1 MPAMNRS
8 GTSEEGAGQD
18 QAPQAWDSHWPAID
32 RLDASR
38 SDIGLGSPSPVL
50 CKPAVAVPEHVI
62 TQAETLA
69 LAERLHADHPR
80 LRLVL
85 RLIENTGVAKRHLI
99 RPIEETL
106 SHTGFGHRNQVFEE
120 EAKKRIP
127 AVVHDALSNAGLTA
141 HDIGAIVLVSC
152 TGFMMPSLTAWMIN
166 ELGFR
171 ADTAQLPIAQ
181 LGCAA
186 GTAAINRASDFC
198 TARPGAN
205 ALIVACEFCSLC
217 YQPDDLDV
225 GSLLSNGL
233 FGDAVAA
240 AVVRGDGRGTGML
253 LQAQTSHVI
262 PGTDTWISYEVRETG
277 FHFRLNKGVPGTM
290 QQVMPE
296 LVQFV
301 KDQGHD
307 LATLDFHVIHTGGPR
322 VLDALRSHGGVPAEA
337 LGDSWDTLASYGNVA
352 SASVF
357 DVLRRV
363 AEKSPTES
371 AAGIIAGFGPGI
383 TMELALGTWVVDP
396 ADDLA
401 SAGRKESVAHGLR

>member
-1 MPAMNRS
+1 MPIADRDGDAKDGT
-8 GTSEEGAGQD
+8 GTSAADRRGEPGRSPIDDLDA
-18 QAPQAWDSHWPAID
+18 ALWDSEMGPA
-32 RLDASR
+32 L
-38 SDIGLGSPSPVL
+38 PVL

-62 TQAETLA
+62 TQAETLDVA
-69 LAERLHADHPR
+69 RKLHADHPQSK
-80 LRLVL
+80 LVL
-85 RLIENTGVAKRHLI
+85 RLIENTGVNKRHLI
-99 RPIEETL
+99 RPIEDTL
-106 SHTGFGHRNQVFEE
+106 IHTGFEHRNQVFET

-127 AVVHDALSNAGLTA
+127 AVVNDALANAGLQA
-141 HDIGAIVLVSC
+141 ADIGAIVLVSC

-171 ADTAQLPIAQ
+171 PDTAQVPIAQ

-198 TARPGAN
+198 TRRPDSN

-217 YQPDDLDV
+217 YQPTDLDV

-240 AVVRGDGRGTGML
+240 AVVRGDGRGTGMRL
-253 LQAQTSHVI
+253 TAQTSYVI
-262 PGTDTWISYEVRETG
+262 PGTADWISYDVKETG

-290 QQVMPE
+290 KEVMPQ
-296 LVQFV
+296 LTQFV
-301 KDQGHD
+301 WDQGED
-307 LATLDFHVIHTGGPR
+307 LSKLDFHVIHTGGPR
-322 VLDALRSHGGVPAEA
+322 VLDALRDPGGVPEEK
-337 LGDSWDTLASYGNVA
+337 LSDSWDTLASYGNVA

-363 AEKSPTES
+363 AERPVEDG

-383 TMELALGTWVVDP
+383 TMELALGTWQYDQ
-396 ADDLA
+396 AEALA
-401 SAGRKESVAHGLR
+401 AAAGKVGLVHGIR

>member
-1 MPAMNRS
+1 MGS
-8 GTSEEGAGQD
+8 LDT
-18 QAPQAWDSHWPAID
+18 APLEADFAL
-32 RLDASR
+32 RM
-38 SDIGLGSPSPVL
+38 PVL
-50 CKPAVAVPEHVI
+50 CKPAVAVPEHII

-69 LAERLHADHPR
+69 LAARLHADHPK

-85 RLIENTGVAKRHLI
+85 RMIENTGVAKRHLI

-106 SHTGFGHRNQVFEE
+106 IHTGFGHRNRVFET

-127 AVVHDALSNAGLTA
+127 AVVADALANAGLA
-141 HDIGAIVLVSC
+141 ADDIGAIVLVSC

-171 ADTAQLPIAQ
+171 TDTVQLPIAQ

-198 TARPGAN
+198 RARSGSHV
-205 ALIVACEFCSLC
+205 LIVSCEFCSLC

-240 AVVRGDGRGTGML
+240 AVVRGDGRGTGVRL
-253 LQAQTSHVI
+253 EAQTSHVI
-262 PGTDTWISYEVRETG
+262 PGTDTWIAYEVKETG

-301 KDQGHD
+301 RNLGHD
-307 LATLDFHVIHTGGPR
+307 LAELDFHVIHTGGPR

-337 LGDSWDTLASYGNVA
+337 LGDSWETLSSYGNIA
-352 SASVF
+352 SAAVL

-363 AEKSPTES
+363 AEKAPAES
-371 AAGIIAGFGPGI
+371 ATGIIAGFGPGI
-383 TMELALGTWVVDP
+383 TMELALGTWVHDP
-396 ADDLA
+396 APALA
-401 SAGRKESVAHGLR
+401 SPELEEAFAHGLR